1 MKNFFTICVLAL
13 FSLNAYSQNYYDKVI
28 KKDCDST
35 KNELK
40 KEIRSSISTLIANN
54 SDCKKVEGSIFA
66 FNKIK
71 PPPEIVCEIGIC

>member
-28 KKDCDST
+28 KKDCDLT

-40 KEIRSSISTLIANN
+40 KEISSSIYP
-54 SDCKKVEGSIFA
+54 V
-66 FNKIK
+66 
-71 PPPEIVCEIGIC
+71 